1 MPSSPSSTAWPQA
14 GVHAKKEPE
23 EKEEPEEAGEGVRK
37 GAKGKRSHVWRSE
50 CFFSSS
56 TVWIPHFRF
65 PTQALHLILARHF
78 TEEEG
83 SREAA
88 VCNSCSAEVRN
99 SFNQGHM

>member
-1 MPSSPSSTAWPQA
+1 M
-14 GVHAKKEPE
+14 HAKKEPE
-23 EKEEPEEAGEGVRK
+23 EKEEPQEAGEGVRK

-50 CFFSSS
+50 CFFFH
-56 TVWIPHFRF
+56 PHFLHFRF

-88 VCNSCSAEVRN
+88 VCNGCSAEVRN
-99 SFNQGHM
+99 TFNQGHM